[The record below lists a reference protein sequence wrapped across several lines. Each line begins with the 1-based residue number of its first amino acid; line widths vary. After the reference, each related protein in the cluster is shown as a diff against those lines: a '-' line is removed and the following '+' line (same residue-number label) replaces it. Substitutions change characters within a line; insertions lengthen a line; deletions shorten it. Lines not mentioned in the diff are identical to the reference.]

1 MLNDEL
7 SRNLVS
13 VRAHMSGTTGT
24 ADDESAQNVTHA
36 ELIRQLD
43 EKDAEVGVCYLDEI
57 DFAIGVCQF

>member
-13 VRAHMSGTTGT
+13 VRSHMSGMTGT
-24 ADDESAQNVTHA
+24 ADSDSPAFITHA

-43 EKDAEVGVCYLDEI
+43 EKDAEVGVVVTQRL
-57 DFAIGVCQF
+57 F